1 MDENVPRERV
11 PFLASDHFQQKK
23 NQNDEQNQ
31 ADSASAVITNSRTHP
46 VPAVA
51 ETEYQDNENDQQQ
64 HNSPVQ
70 LKICPTATCRNVRG
84 CVARPAPDPLM
95 HRELQPLPARP
106 AVDFEKCAAGKF
118 LLSKSM
124 RAMQRAKE
132 QLYLQASYLASFPG
146 DLLFVTLNN
155 HRAEARR
162 QIRLALQVKK
172 AEILWR

>member
-1 MDENVPRERV
+1 
-11 PFLASDHFQQKK
+11 
-23 NQNDEQNQ
+23 
-31 ADSASAVITNSRTHP
+31 
-46 VPAVA
+46 
-51 ETEYQDNENDQQQ
+51 
-64 HNSPVQ
+64 
-70 LKICPTATCRNVRG
+70 
-84 CVARPAPDPLM
+84 
-95 HRELQPLPARP
+95 
-106 AVDFEKCAAGKF
+106 
-118 LLSKSM
+118 M